1 MSAEKSKILNLFA
14 QYAGRGRDYGVLQE
28 LLKKLDT
35 VKADCDTCD
44 TRESD
49 VKKAYDEGFKAGVSS
64 VKVEVAK
71 PAPKAKPKAKPKTR
85 RKSTPKTD
93 SKDVQDD

>member
-1 MSAEKSKILNLFA
+1 MSVVKSKISNLFA

-28 LLKKLDT
+28 LLKNLDT
-35 VKADCDTCD
+35 TKSDCDACEV
-44 TRESD
+44 R

-71 PAPKAKPKAKPKTR
+71 PAPKVKPKAKPKTR

-93 SKDVQDD
+93 SKDV

>member
-28 LLKKLDT
+28 LLKNLDT
-35 VKADCDTCD
+35 VKADCDACEP
-44 TRESD
+44 R

>member
-1 MSAEKSKILNLFA
+1 MSVEKSKILNLFA
-14 QYAGRGRDYGVLQE
+14 QYAGRGRDYQVVEG
-28 LLKKLDT
+28 LLKNLGT
-35 VKADCDTCD
+35 VKADCDTCEP
-44 TRESD
+44 R

-93 SKDVQDD
+93 SKDA

>member
-14 QYAGRGRDYGVLQE
+14 QYAGRGREYGVLQE
-28 LLKKLDT
+28 LLKNLGT
-35 VKADCDTCD
+35 VKVDCDACD
-44 TRESD
+44 TRKSD

-71 PAPKAKPKAKPKTR
+71 PAPKAKPKTR

>member
-1 MSAEKSKILNLFA
+1 MSVEKSKILNLFA

-28 LLKKLDT
+28 LLKNLDT
-35 VKADCDTCD
+35 VKADCDDCEV
-44 TRESD
+44 R

>member
-14 QYAGRGRDYGVLQE
+14 QYAGKGRDYGVLQE
-28 LLKKLDT
+28 LLKNLDT
-35 VKADCDTCD
+35 VKSNCDTCEP
-44 TRESD
+44 R

-71 PAPKAKPKAKPKTR
+71 PAPKAKPKTR
-85 RKSTPKTD
+85 RKSAPKTD